1 MYLDGLSF
9 LEDERDAWRPYE
21 ALDALSDE
29 QLSRPVAGA
38 HGWSGRDLIAHLVGW
53 QEIALAIARDL
64 AVSET
69 SAAKEASDARWAAEG
84 DAMNDRMIAEWAAL
98 PMSEVRRRLRE
109 IPGELRGYLTVVP
122 ETRWVKNAE
131 HLRSFTAETI
141 EHYEEHADDLRAILD
156 AAS

>member
-9 LEDERDAWRPYE
+9 LEDERDLWRPYE
-21 ALDALSDE
+21 ALESLTDE

-38 HGWSGRDLIAHLVGW
+38 HGWSGRDLIAHVVGW
-53 QEIALAIARDL
+53 QEIGLAIARDL

-69 SAAKEASDARWAAEG
+69 SAAMAAAAATWAADG

-98 PMSEVRRRLRE
+98 PIGEVRRRLHE

-122 ETRWVKNAE
+122 EARWVKNAE
-131 HLRSFTAETI
+131 HLRSLTSQI
-141 EHYEEHADDLRAILD
+141 IDHYEEHADDLRAILD
-156 AAS
+156 AAG